1 MKLAEFLESHGLSQE
16 EKPEET
22 VETDEVASE
31 TEEVEEVEESDTVQ
45 HKAAKDF
52 LVGLGLKL

>member
-16 EKPEET
+16 AKPEES
-22 VETDEVASE
+22 VETDEVAAE
-31 TEEVEEVEESDTVQ
+31 TEAVEEVDESDTVQ